1 MRSIACCLV
10 SYVTLVYTNV
20 YGNAHEYKGS
30 HRLSRIRIH
39 AYTRQITGKWPEQQI
54 SLIYFNFSTRTGL
67 LVWILC
73 ARMNYCEVIFEF
85 VLIYERL
92 LGASC
97 ALYRRYKGGADRYV
111 EMRKDS
117 SKFRTLYI
125 RRFYREF
132 S

>member
-1 MRSIACCLV
+1 M
-10 SYVTLVYTNV
+10 
-20 YGNAHEYKGS
+20 
-30 HRLSRIRIH
+30 
-39 AYTRQITGKWPEQQI
+39 
-54 SLIYFNFSTRTGL
+54 
-67 LVWILC
+67 WILC

-97 ALYRRYKGGADRYV
+97 ALYRRYKGRGDRYV

-125 RRFYREF
+125 RMFYHEF
-132 S
+132 LINVGEKLVQSRLCTIIDISLLFIYFTHVILYAYLISYFIRVKCRKVVAVNL